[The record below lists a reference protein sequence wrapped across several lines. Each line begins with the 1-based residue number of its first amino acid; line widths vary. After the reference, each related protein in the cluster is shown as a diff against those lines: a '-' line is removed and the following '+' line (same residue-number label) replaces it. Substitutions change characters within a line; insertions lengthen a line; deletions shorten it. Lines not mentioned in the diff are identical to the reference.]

1 MTKLRWG
8 VTVVAVVLVAVA
20 VVLLWPPSDPLAHVQ
35 TVAVQT
41 SGKSRTDQ
49 ADNSQQPPLVR
60 GLEVALGDH
69 HIRIV
74 TDPEAA
80 DAVIAIEFDAAD
92 IHLDKNGIQAT
103 ARCIVTKKNGDSGVL
118 FLNLNVDQTG
128 IHATLI
134 QRRFWEFWK

>member
-8 VTVVAVVLVAVA
+8 VSVVAVVLVAAA

-35 TVAVQT
+35 TVAVQM
-41 SGKSRTDQ
+41 SGKSSTDQ
-49 ADNSQQPPLVR
+49 TGNSQQPPLVR

-69 HIRIV
+69 KIRIV

-103 ARCIVTKKNGDSGVL
+103 ARCIVTKKSGDSGVL

-128 IHATLI
+128 IHATLT
-134 QRRFWEFWK
+134 QRKFWEFWK